1 MKTYALHLCDDHPIL
16 AISLAEKLQ
25 CEQFVQSTSVSHS
38 IDELKEFLASNKVDL
53 LLLDISFKGDSV
65 FDVLQSI
72 QESYPGLKIVLLTN
86 YELSDVLIEARKF
99 NVHGLIGKSV
109 SFEELKVACITVLSG
124 KAYWGKMQ
132 ISELTLNELT
142 SRERE
147 ILKLLVQGNTNQQ
160 ISEELSISIYTV
172 QTHRK
177 NIKSKLQVEG
187 VADLIAIVNRYRLV

>member
-1 MKTYALHLCDDHPIL
+1 
-16 AISLAEKLQ
+16 
-25 CEQFVQSTSVSHS
+25 
-38 IDELKEFLASNKVDL
+38 
-53 LLLDISFKGDSV
+53 LDISFRGVSV

-72 QESYPGLKIVLLTN
+72 QEAYPYLKIVLLTN

-99 NVHGLIGKSV
+99 NVHGLIGKSA
-109 SFEELKVACITVLSG
+109 SFEELKEACITVLSG

-147 ILKLLVQGNTNQQ
+147 ILHLLVQGNTNQQ

-187 VADLIAIVNRYRLV
+187 VADLIAVVNHYRLV